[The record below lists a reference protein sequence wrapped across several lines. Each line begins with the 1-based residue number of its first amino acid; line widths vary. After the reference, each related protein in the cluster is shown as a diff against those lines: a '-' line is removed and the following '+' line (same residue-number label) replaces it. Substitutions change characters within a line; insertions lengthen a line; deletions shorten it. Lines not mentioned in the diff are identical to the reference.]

1 MTHAHVALLLII
13 SMQSVDASASK
24 VFASTDA
31 TASEAGVKRG
41 SCWMLSG
48 DLKAG
53 DRISLAQVVEAPCR
67 TRESNKAL
75 EARQLVGYDRST
87 GQAVMR
93 QDGVAGAYLG
103 RIALERPTLVQ
114 AQSVGTLLARVGA
127 VQVSRTVDVHQ
138 SGTSG
143 GQVFV
148 SLPGGKVISVEV
160 EPDTRPS
167 SGSSGAGAKAP

>member
-1 MTHAHVALLLII
+1 MTQAHFALLLII
-13 SMQSVDASASK
+13 SMLSVDASASK
-24 VFASTDA
+24 SLASTDA
-31 TASEAGVKRG
+31 RASEAGVKRG
-41 SCWMLSG
+41 SCWMLSS

-53 DRISLAQVVEAPCR
+53 DRVSLAQVVEAPCR
-67 TRESNKAL
+67 TREGNKAQ
-75 EARQLVGYDRST
+75 EARRLVGYDRSI

-103 RIALERPTLVQ
+103 LIALERPTLVQ

-127 VQVSRTVDVHQ
+127 VEVSRTVDVRQ

-148 SLPGGKVISVEV
+148 SLPGGEVISVQV
-160 EPDTRPS
+160 EPETRPS
-167 SGSSGAGAKAP
+167 SGSFGAGAKAP

>member
-1 MTHAHVALLLII
+1 MTQAHFALMLII
-13 SMQSVDASASK
+13 GMQSVDASVSK
-24 VFASTDA
+24 VLASTDA
-31 TASEAGVKRG
+31 RASEAGVKRG

-67 TRESNKAL
+67 TREGNKVQ

-127 VQVSRTVDVHQ
+127 VEVSRTVDVRQ

-148 SLPGGKVISVEV
+148 SLPGGEVISVQV
-160 EPDTRPS
+160 EPETRPS
-167 SGSSGAGAKAP
+167 SGSFGAGAKAP